1 MKRSFILAGCAALA
15 LSLGACGDATSSD
28 ASDDLLSSAGD
39 TEKSSSSKA
48 EDKSS
53 SSAKRDIPEGARV
66 ATLDDLERNME
77 LSGFFGG
84 TAYLATGTK
93 LGLFSIW
100 VPDTAWISVPSDF
113 KDGVIE
119 FSRGTIAAI
128 DAKGVVDSMKALV
141 PSESNKNPGRS
152 IGFIVNEDDQLQ
164 YTLDGK
170 TYKDVKET
178 SVKTTTSIISKGEDL
193 AGKQLECEP
202 DSGAKEVYSFYD
214 GRYIVE
220 TKDDK
225 NGTWSAGYYDIHR
238 GRLLMHTLF
247 YPQPT
252 YSMFT
257 ATVSN
262 KYGID
267 FSTGKS
273 LTCKVSELKY
283 GKVSAKNL
291 AQEWDVSVDGLDWM
305 FKLKD
310 DKTFELEA
318 KKGVDPKLKRNGTW
332 DVYGDNLMLK
342 FTACS
347 DKGCTPS
354 VKGVVS
360 DLDPKKGFK
369 YAHSDPDEPNIPKE
383 WEVPIYE

>member
-15 LSLGACGDATSSD
+15 LTLGACGDTNSSD
-28 ASDDLLSSAGD
+28 ASDDLLSSAGNS
-39 TEKSSSSKA
+39 EKSSSSKA
-48 EDKSS
+48 EESS
-53 SSAKRDIPEGARV
+53 SSMKREIPEGARV

-84 TAYLATGTK
+84 KAYLATGTK

-100 VPDTAWISVPSDF
+100 VPDTAWIAAPSDF
-113 KDGVIE
+113 KDGVID
-119 FSRGTIAAI
+119 FSQASIAAI

-141 PSESNKNPGRS
+141 AKNSGRS
-152 IGFIVNEDDQLQ
+152 IGFIVNDEDQLQ

-170 TYKDVKET
+170 TYKDVKEA
-178 SVKTTTSIISKGEDL
+178 SVKTSSSIISKGEDL
-193 AGKQLECEP
+193 AGKKLECKQ
-202 DSGAKEVYSFYD
+202 DSSAKEIYSFYD

-220 TKDDK
+220 NKGEKD
-225 NGTWSAGYYDIHR
+225 NTWSAGYYDIHR
-238 GRLLMHTLF
+238 GKLLLRPIF
-247 YPQPT
+247 
-252 YSMFT
+252 FT
-257 ATVSN
+257 AALPSLFTASVSSE
-262 KYGID
+262 YGIE

-273 LTCKVSELKY
+273 LSCKTSDLEYEKI
-283 GKVSAKNL
+283 SAKDL

-305 FKLKD
+305 LDLKK

-318 KKGVDPKLKRNGTW
+318 YKGVEGKELKKGTW

-342 FTACS
+342 VT
-347 DKGCTPS
+347 GCLNTDCTTS

-369 YAHSDPDEPNIPKE
+369 YAHGDTDKPNIPKE
-383 WEVPIYE
+383 WEVPMYE